1 MLGSRYGNGLL
12 DEGKLQV
19 CVHDVFVM
27 LFLFFDLIFKEAL
40 LLQILL
46 INLLSF
52 IILFLV
58 IRSDFH
64 LVYLIQY
71 KKVVVPGEDNNNLA

>member
-12 DEGKLQV
+12 DEGRLQV
-19 CVHDVFVM
+19 CVMCVCDVVFV
-27 LFLFFDLIFKEAL
+27 FYLIFKEAL
-40 LLQILL
+40 LLLILL

-58 IRSDFH
+58 IRSNFH
-64 LVYLIQY
+64 LVY
-71 KKVVVPGEDNNNLA
+71 